1 MHFYMNAH
9 MSCQCPE
16 PSLTPS
22 HMHMPCMKNLY
33 LKTKY
38 FCFII
43 QLHWTTSDK
52 LLYSKTKCFLWATTF
67 RGLTAGVMSL
77 PTFSRAFTAGYI
89 CLTKDV
95 GLLPEGVSITSCY
108 YPTHNFNHT
117 ALGLVPLIEPTI
129 KH

>member
-9 MSCQCPE
+9 MSCQCLK

-33 LKTKY
+33 FRTKY

-52 LLYSKTKCFLWATTF
+52 LLYSKAMCLLWVMTF
-67 RGLTAGVMSL
+67 RGLIASIVSL
-77 PTFSRAFTAGYI
+77 LTLSRAFTIRYI
-89 CLTKDV
+89 CLTKDA
-95 GLLPEGVSITSCY
+95 GLSLKGVSITSCY
-108 YPTHNFNHT
+108 YPTHNFNRATLRRCPFDRAH
-117 ALGLVPLIEPTI
+117 
-129 KH
+129 H